1 MASLPPSSPASA
13 RRRNLG
19 LAAGHFHQPHPV
31 AGRILER
38 GHHGDA
44 LNLEA
49 REDERS
55 ARGGDLGE
63 RAGDVLHADVDQAFY
78 RAIFGW
84 DIGPD
89 GRFTVPAATPLPGNL
104 RVEPAAQG
112 PVAER
117 LIYIGVEDITGTL
130 AQITAAGGSL
140 VFPRLEVQGVA
151 VVAAF
156 KDPAGNRMG
165 LVEMAGGKAKVPP
178 AR

>member
-1 MASLPPSSPASA
+1 MPPINALRA
-13 RRRNLG
+13 AG
-19 LAAGHFHQPHPV
+19 MLAAVLTCGSYTGPAAAQPAPHN
-31 AGRILER
+31 AI
-38 GHHGDA
+38 
-44 LNLEA
+44 
-49 REDERS
+49 
-55 ARGGDLGE
+55 
-63 RAGDVLHADVDQAFY
+63 RAPAPIVFFDIAAPELAKQAAFY